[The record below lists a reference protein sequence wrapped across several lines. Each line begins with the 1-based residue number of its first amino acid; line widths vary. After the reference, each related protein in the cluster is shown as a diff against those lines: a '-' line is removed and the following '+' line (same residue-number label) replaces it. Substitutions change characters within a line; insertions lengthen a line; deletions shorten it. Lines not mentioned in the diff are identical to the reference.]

1 MPIWHERTP
10 ISITNPFCQETHRQ
24 TQPKKKVVQVALIAF
39 RSMLTGGSWGVKEAF
54 TMIFFTRSCSWR
66 CRHISHPSWRCRHIS
81 HPKVTMANEPPPPT
95 NHFPI
100 CFVVGSFSAPLLEK
114 QRWLPRPA
122 MRSRRPQRRA
132 MRQRDIPMAEI
143 SRAGTVLELKHF
155 TISWCVDLFIV
166 QHMPQVELILSCE
179 HLWACLLREKAINI
193 SGCSVMPQC
202 VHRVYIVPQET
213 QYVLKSDASM
223 QTKQRAHLIWAP
235 PTKSRK
241 FMKKSAKN
249 EAKRKTF
256 KSKHNQEKNAT
267 KKDEN
272 ERIKN
277 ERCWKTWNLL
287 KDIKLNV
294 LYWNWW

>member
-1 MPIWHERTP
+1 MPPHIPSKGHDGQRATTTNQPLSNLLFRGRLLLWSVVWEATVVSSAWHEK
-10 ISITNPFCQETHRQ
+10 
-24 TQPKKKVVQVALIAF
+24 PKTTT
-39 RSMLTGGSWGVKEAF
+39 SGNEA
-54 TMIFFTRSCSWR
+54 TR
-66 CRHISHPSWRCRHIS
+66 H
-81 HPKVTMANEPPPPT
+81 T
-95 NHFPI
+95 
-100 CFVVGSFSAPLLEK
+100 
-114 QRWLPRPA
+114 
-122 MRSRRPQRRA
+122 
-132 MRQRDIPMAEI
+132 MAEI
-143 SRAGTVLELKHF
+143 SRTGTVLELKHF

-241 FMKKSAKN
+241 SMKKSAKN

-256 KSKHNQEKNAT
+256 KSKHNQEKT
-267 KKDEN
+267 PPKKTRMRE
-272 ERIKN
+272 
-277 ERCWKTWNLL
+277 
-287 KDIKLNV
+287 
-294 LYWNWW
+294 

>member
-1 MPIWHERTP
+1 MSVWHEITP
-10 ISITNPFCQETHRQ
+10 ISRTNPFCQETQGQ
-24 TQPKKKVVQVALIAF
+24 TQQKKRWCLDALIIF
-39 RSMLTGGSWGVKEAF
+39 RSILTRGSRALKEAF

-66 CRHISHPSWRCRHIS
+66 CRSCSWRCRSCSWRCRHIS

-100 CFVVGSFSAPLLEK
+100 CCFVVGSFSGALFEK
-114 QRWLPRPA
+114 QRWFRRPD
-122 MRSRRPQRRA
+122 MRSRKPQHRA

-143 SRAGTVLELKHF
+143 SRTGTVLELKHF

-241 FMKKSAKN
+241 SMKKSAKN

-256 KSKHNQEKNAT
+256 KSKHNQDKT
-267 KKDEN
+267 PPKKTRMRE
-272 ERIKN
+272 
-277 ERCWKTWNLL
+277 
-287 KDIKLNV
+287 
-294 LYWNWW
+294 